1 MWYTI
6 YKERITMTIFQFTQQ
21 ELTTQENKII
31 DYITHNSLKVQTLTI
46 HSLAQEIGTSTASIS
61 RLSKKL
67 GFDSFSQL
75 KLSLAKADM
84 NLDHQIYETDTLQ
97 NISHKLAQAG
107 QNAINQTVNLLNYTV
122 LEQTI
127 KLLKKARRIYL
138 VGVGASGIVC
148 SDLYFKLS
156 RIGKDVIYNQDAHV
170 QLASVTSIQQQ
181 DVLIGISY
189 SGHTKEVVTAMQY
202 AKQKQVPTI
211 AISSVGKNKLQT
223 ITDLSF
229 KLPKQEQEFRVG
241 AITSRDTSLFIT
253 DLLYLSLIQGDS
265 EALVD
270 ILEQSRQLTH
280 QLH

>member
-107 QNAINQTVNLLNYTV
+107 QNAINQTMNLLNYTV

-127 KLLKKARRIYL
+127 ELLKKARRIYL

-270 ILEQSRQLTH
+270 ILEKSRQLTH